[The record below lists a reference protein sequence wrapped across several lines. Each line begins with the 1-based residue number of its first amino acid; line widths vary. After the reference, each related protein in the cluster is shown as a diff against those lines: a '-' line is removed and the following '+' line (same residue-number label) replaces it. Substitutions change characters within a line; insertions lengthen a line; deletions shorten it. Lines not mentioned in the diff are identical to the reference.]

1 MNDNKKRFGKVAVL
15 YGGWSAERPVSLK
28 SGAQVLQGLLAAGV
42 DAHGIDAGRDIID
55 VLKAGQYDRVFNI
68 MHGRGG
74 EDGVIQGV
82 LELLGIPYT
91 GCGVM
96 ASAISMDKLI
106 TKRLWLGTGLPTPNY
121 RVLTVNSDFEAV
133 VAELG
138 LPLMVK
144 PVKEGSSIGMTKVK
158 ASNQLADAYYKAAEF
173 CSVVIAE
180 QWITGQ
186 EFTAGILANE
196 PLPLIRV
203 EVPGEFYTYDAK
215 YISNE
220 TQYHCPCGLA
230 PELETQLQQ
239 LALSAFQTVG
249 GNGWGRVDMMLDNE
263 QRPWLIEVNT
273 NPGMTDHSLVP
284 MAARQAGMSFSQ
296 LVVKVL
302 ETTLV

>member
-28 SGAQVLQGLLAAGV
+28 SGAQVLQGLLEAGV
-42 DAHGIDAGRDIID
+42 DAQGIDAGRDIID
-55 VLKAGQYDRVFNI
+55 VLKAGHYDRVFNI

-74 EDGVIQGV
+74 EDGVIQGA

-96 ASAISMDKLI
+96 ASAISMDKLV
-106 TKRLWLGTGLPTPNY
+106 TKRLWLGMGLPTPNY
-121 RVLTVNSDFEAV
+121 RVLTAESDFDAV

-158 ASNQLADAYYKAAEF
+158 EANQLAAAYHKAAE
-173 CSVVIAE
+173 CCPVVIAE

-186 EFTAGILANE
+186 EFTAGILDLT

-220 TQYHCPCGLA
+220 TQYHCPCGLTPA
-230 PELETQLQQ
+230 LEAQLQQ
-239 LALSAFQTVG
+239 LALSAFQAVG
-249 GNGWGRVDMMLDNE
+249 GSGWGRVDMMLDNK

>member
-28 SGAQVLQGLLAAGV
+28 SGAQVLQGLLEAGV

-74 EDGVIQGV
+74 EDGVIQGA
-82 LELLGIPYT
+82 LELLSIPYT

-106 TKRLWLGTGLPTPNY
+106 TKRLWLGTGLPTPDY
-121 RVLTVNSDFEAV
+121 RVLAASSDFAAV

-158 ASNQLADAYYKAAEF
+158 EASQLADAYKKAAEF
-173 CSVVIAE
+173 CPVVIAE
-180 QWITGQ
+180 QWITGK
-186 EFTAGILANE
+186 EFTAGILASE
-196 PLPLIRV
+196 PLPLIHV

-220 TQYHCPCGLA
+220 TQYHCPSGLE
-230 PELETQLQQ
+230 PKLEAQLQQ
-239 LALSAFQTVG
+239 LALNAFQTVG
-249 GNGWGRVDMMLDNE
+249 GSGWGRVDLMLDAQ

-296 LVVKVL
+296 LVLRVL